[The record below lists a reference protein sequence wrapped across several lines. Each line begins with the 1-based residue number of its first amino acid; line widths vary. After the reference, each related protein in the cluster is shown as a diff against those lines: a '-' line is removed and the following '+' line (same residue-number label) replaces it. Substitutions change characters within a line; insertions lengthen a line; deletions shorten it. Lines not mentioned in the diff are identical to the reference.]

1 MFFGLGLTTSSTA
14 AIISRFESLRSKFAT
29 RVIQNGGTVE
39 NSACL
44 ATEVRDLTAAH
55 PEDRAIV
62 YSFQERLIQNG
73 GTIEKNSCLETEV
86 ASLIPAYDT
95 EQSLT
100 NAFVS
105 RVILDGG
112 YVEDVTE
119 AHDAIDDLT

>member
-14 AIISRFESLRSKFAT
+14 TVISRFESLRSKFAT

-44 ATEVRDLTAAH
+44 ATYIRDLTATH
-55 PEDRAIV
+55 PADRAFV
-62 YSFQERLIQNG
+62 YGFQDRVSING
-73 GTIEKNSCLETEV
+73 GSTEKNSCIETEV

-119 AHDAIDDLT
+119 AHDAIDALT

>member
-14 AIISRFESLRSKFAT
+14 TVVSRFESLRSKFAT

-44 ATEVRDLTAAH
+44 ATEIRDLTAAH
-55 PEDRAIV
+55 PDDRAIV
-62 YSFQERLIQNG
+62 IAFQERLIQNG

-86 ASLIPAYDT
+86 AALDAAHST
-95 EQSLT
+95 EQALL

-105 RVILDGG
+105 RVTVDGG
-112 YVEDVTE
+112 NVQDSQGAYDDI
-119 AHDAIDDLT
+119 DALT

>member
-14 AIISRFESLRSKFAT
+14 TIISRFESLRSKFAT
-29 RVIQNGGTVE
+29 RVIQDGGTVE
-39 NSACL
+39 SSACL

-55 PEDRAIV
+55 PADRAIV

-73 GTIEKNSCLETEV
+73 GTIEKNSCLEAEV

>member
-14 AIISRFESLRSKFAT
+14 TVVSRFESLRSKFAT

-44 ATEVRDLTAAH
+44 ATKIRDLTAAH
-55 PEDRAIV
+55 PDDRAIV
-62 YSFQERLIQNG
+62 IAFQERLIQNG

-86 ASLIPAYDT
+86 AALDVAHST
-95 EQSLT
+95 EQVLL

-105 RVILDGG
+105 RVRLDGG
-112 YVEDVTE
+112 NVQDSQGAYDDI
-119 AHDAIDDLT
+119 DALT

>member
-14 AIISRFESLRSKFAT
+14 TVVSRFESLRSKFAT

-44 ATEVRDLTAAH
+44 ATYIRDLTATH
-55 PEDRAIV
+55 PADRAFV
-62 YSFQERLIQNG
+62 YGFQDRVSING
-73 GTIEKNSCLETEV
+73 GSTEKNSCIETEV

-119 AHDAIDDLT
+119 AHDAIDALT

>member
-14 AIISRFESLRSKFAT
+14 TVISRFESLRSKFAT

-44 ATEVRDLTAAH
+44 ATDIRDLTAAH
-55 PEDRAIV
+55 PDDRVIV
-62 YSFQERLIQNG
+62 IALQKRVAQNG
-73 GTIEKNSCLETEV
+73 GRLEDVSCLETEV
-86 ASLIPAYDT
+86 ASLIPTYDT

-119 AHDAIDDLT
+119 AHDAIEDLT